1 VAAAQ
6 NYLAIIKV
14 VGIGGGGVNAV
25 NRMIEVGLKGVEFI
39 AINTDAQAL
48 LMSDADV
55 KLDIGRELTR
65 GLGAGANPEVGA
77 KAAEDHADEI
87 EEVMKGAD
95 MVFVTAG
102 EGGGTGTGGA
112 PVVARIARSL
122 GALTIGV
129 VTRPFAFEGRR
140 RANSAEEGISQLRE
154 EVDTLIVIPNDRL
167 LSITDRSVSILDAF
181 KQADQVLLQG
191 VSGIT
196 DLITTPG
203 LINLDFADVKSVMA
217 NAGSALMG
225 IGSARGEDRAVAAA
239 EQASRQPAARGQ
251 HRGCARRAALS
262 IAGGSDLGLFEIN
275 EAAALVSDAAHAD
288 ANIIFGADIDDAL
301 GDEVRVTVIAAGFDG
316 GMPKRRSDG
325 NVLRHNRPAADAGRR
340 PARPSPTSSSRVR
353 GRRPPSASRRR
364 QSRTLERAFE
374 TTQSAARRTSPSRVP
389 RSPAQAGPVRRRR
402 PRRPG
407 LPEVA
412 RVRIPR
418 LPRRATSPGSGST
431 LAFTDSSID
440 LQGLQAATS
449 RRCSRDS
456 RRSSACR
463 SRVPQPGPRRRRP
476 RVSETLPSRLTTP
489 RLADA
494 LVTSTRG
501 HRPHGARRRLRRHS
515 CWPMSRRGVVG
526 SRARRPA
533 GDGRSTSSRARSR
546 RCATRVRPRSPPG
559 WARTCAGPATRCPE
573 RMRAEVSAAVPEA
586 YAETSW
592 GTPAVDIG
600 AGVRAQL
607 DRAGV
612 AVTEVGGCTREETS
626 LHSHRRDGA
635 DAGRFAGLVWL
646 S

>member
-1 VAAAQ
+1 MAAAQ

-65 GLGAGANPEVGA
+65 GLGAGANPDVGTR
-77 KAAEDHADEI
+77 AAEDHADEI
-87 EEVMKGAD
+87 EEVIKGAD

-167 LSITDRSVSILDAF
+167 LSISDRNVSILDAF

-239 EQASRQPAARGQ
+239 EMAVSSPLLEASIEGAHGVL
-251 HRGCARRAALS
+251 LS

-275 EAAALVSDAAHAD
+275 EAAALVSQAAHAE
-288 ANIIFGADIDDAL
+288 ANIIFGATIDDAL

-316 GMPKRRSDG
+316 GMPKRRQEG
-325 NVLRHNRPAADAGRR
+325 NVLRANPPAQAQSDSRPPAQPQPVRSSTPDSAVGRETPQRQAPAPAHASAPSQAAPAPAQTQARPLVPAAAPARAGRCSSTTTSSTSR
-340 PARPSPTSSSRVR
+340 TSSSRCSR
-353 GRRPPSASRRR
+353 SAIRC
-364 QSRTLERAFE
+364 
-374 TTQSAARRTSPSRVP
+374 
-389 RSPAQAGPVRRRR
+389 R
-402 PRRPG
+402 PRRPSLG
-407 LPEVA
+407 STWPSP
-412 RVRIPR
+412 IPR
-418 LPRRATSPGSGST
+418 STCKASARASP
-431 LAFTDSSID
+431 
-440 LQGLQAATS
+440 
-449 RRCSRDS
+449 
-456 RRSSACR
+456 
-463 SRVPQPGPRRRRP
+463 
-476 RVSETLPSRLTTP
+476 
-489 RLADA
+489 
-494 LVTSTRG
+494 TR
-501 HRPHGARRRLRRHS
+501 
-515 CWPMSRRGVVG
+515 
-526 SRARRPA
+526 
-533 GDGRSTSSRARSR
+533 
-546 RCATRVRPRSPPG
+546 
-559 WARTCAGPATRCPE
+559 
-573 RMRAEVSAAVPEA
+573 
-586 YAETSW
+586 
-592 GTPAVDIG
+592 
-600 AGVRAQL
+600 
-607 DRAGV
+607 
-612 AVTEVGGCTREETS
+612 
-626 LHSHRRDGA
+626 
-635 DAGRFAGLVWL
+635 
-646 S
+646 